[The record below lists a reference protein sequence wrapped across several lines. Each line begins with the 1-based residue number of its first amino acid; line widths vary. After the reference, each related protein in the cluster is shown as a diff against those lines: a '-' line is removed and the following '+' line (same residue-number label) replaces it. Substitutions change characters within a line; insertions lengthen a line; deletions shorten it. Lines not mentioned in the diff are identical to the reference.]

1 MGGYY
6 RNKIGAI
13 SDKVV
18 LYVGQIIHRKGI
30 DILLRAFK
38 NVEAEL
44 YIVGGSITA
53 ELQQF
58 IHEENLKIVHFVDFL
73 SKKELVTYFRA
84 ADIFVLP
91 TREDI
96 WGLVINEAMN
106 YMLPVITTDRCLVG
120 MKLIIDGNEGY
131 IVPTEDIDV
140 LYHRIKKLLND
151 RDAAYHM
158 GINARKKI
166 KNYTIENMTIRHV
179 DIFTRLVKRKRDDIR

>member
-106 YMLPVITTDRCLVG
+106 YMLPVITTDRCLAG